1 MKAFL
6 LLVPIFS
13 TMTLILLISLNFL
26 ENPIVREICKQIF
39 LFFL

>member
-1 MKAFL
+1 
-6 LLVPIFS
+6 
-13 TMTLILLISLNFL
+13 MTLILLISLNFL

>member
-1 MKAFL
+1 M
-6 LLVPIFS
+6 PIFG